1 MLEPNPTEVFN
12 KIYLSLP
19 PEIKRRAGEIG
30 KYLDESIKALKS
42 STANVS
48 DFVKQMK
55 SLKAIDKKL
64 PKIKDKISFI
74 GQIINILDGLKAH
87 APGN

>member
-1 MLEPNPTEVFN
+1 
-12 KIYLSLP
+12 
-19 PEIKRRAGEIG
+19 
-30 KYLDESIKALKS
+30 
-42 STANVS
+42 
-48 DFVKQMK
+48 MK

-87 APGN
+87 APGNEKDITKSLKTLQTQLLQDMISL